1 VHSKST
7 IIESQ
12 PDWLTV
18 THTGETALPVFRAWA
33 KRCIAWEEVKANK
46 QRNFS
51 AFGYEGVACGR
62 VRWGAR
68 EDSDMVQLSGDVA
81 AKELNRA
88 MDLATN
94 VSRLDLAVTVR
105 LEPDDGL
112 TEDTAYHHFLQAPRG
127 EGRKASG
134 TLVRSSD
141 GGATFYLGKR
151 TSDVMLRLYN
161 KEVESGDEHYKDCHR
176 YELEIKGDQAI
187 LTATSLANAVDVG
200 AFCQEA
206 VYDWCAARGVTPV
219 FDVQQPRRLEHGLKR
234 RSDEDTKLEW
244 LERSVRPT
252 VSWLREFGQPNRVL
266 RTLGYTDEDLR
277 EALYNPRTGSQ
288 SLDDV
293 TVVGDGS

>member
-1 VHSKST
+1 VDCKST

-18 THTGETALPVFRAWA
+18 THTGQRSVQIFRAWA
-33 KRCIAWEEVKANK
+33 RRAIGWEARAGNK
-46 QRNFS
+46 ERAFT

-88 MDLATN
+88 LDLGTN

-105 LEPDDGL
+105 QEPMEAGLE
-112 TEDTAYHHFLQAPRG
+112 AAHYAAFLVAPRG

-134 TLVRSSD
+134 SLVQSSD

-151 TSDVMLRLYN
+151 TSDVMLRVYN
-161 KEVESGDEHYKDCHR
+161 KAVESGDAHYADCHR
-176 YELEIKGDQAI
+176 YELEIKGDRAI
-187 LTATSLANAVDVG
+187 LTATELANAVDVG

-206 VYDWCAARGVTPV
+206 VHDWCSVRGVTPAFTV
-219 FDVQQPRRLEHGLKR
+219 GQPRRLQPGLKR
-234 RSDEDTKLEW
+234 RSDQETKLVW
-244 LERSVRPT
+244 LEHAVRPT
-252 VSWLREFGQPNRVL
+252 VDWLREFGSQARVL
-266 RTLGYTDEDLR
+266 RALGYTPADAAFLAYVEGK
-277 EALYNPRTGSQ
+277 EPYEIPAEQPPEGTE
-288 SLDDV
+288 
-293 TVVGDGS
+293 

>member
-1 VHSKST
+1 VHSKTT

-18 THTGETALPVFRAWA
+18 THTGEASLPVFRAWA

-94 VSRLDLAVTVR
+94 VSRLDLAVTVHQEPMDPG
-105 LEPDDGL
+105 LE
-112 TEDTAYHHFLQAPRG
+112 ASHYASFLAAPRS

-134 TLVRSSD
+134 TLVQSSD

-151 TSDVMLRLYN
+151 TSDVMLRVYN
-161 KEVESGDEHYKDCHR
+161 KAVESDDEHYKDCHR
-176 YELEIKGDQAI
+176 YELEIKGDRAI
-187 LTATSLANAVDVG
+187 LAATDVANSVDVG
-200 AFCQEA
+200 AFCQE
-206 VYDWCAARGVTPV
+206 VVHDWCTVRGVTPA
-219 FDVQQPRRLEHGLKR
+219 FDVAQPRRLQPGLTR

-244 LERSVRPT
+244 LMRSVRPT
-252 VSWLREFGQPNRVL
+252 VSWLREFGDQGRIL
-266 RTLGYTDEDLR
+266 RALGYHGDSWTEVFRKDEDQDTPTR
-277 EALYNPRTGSQ
+277 QHGEGMAHE
-288 SLDDV
+288 
-293 TVVGDGS
+293 

>member
-1 VHSKST
+1 VHSKGT

-18 THTGETALPVFRAWA
+18 THTGQASQPVFRAWA
-33 KRCIAWEEVKANK
+33 RRAIAWEESGANK

-51 AFGYEGVACGR
+51 AFGYDGVACGR

-68 EDSDMVQLSGDVA
+68 EDGDMVQLSGDLA
-81 AKELNRA
+81 AKELSRA

-105 LEPDDGL
+105 IEPTDPDIEARHYHEFLAATRHVKGRS
-112 TEDTAYHHFLQAPRG
+112 TA
-127 EGRKASG
+127 S
-134 TLVRSSD
+134 LVQSSD

-151 TSDVMLRLYN
+151 TSDVMLRAYN
-161 KEVESGDEHYKDCHR
+161 KAVESGDLKYENCHR
-176 YELEIKGDQAI
+176 YELEIKGDRAI
-187 LTATSLANAVDVG
+187 LTATELAGAVDVG

-206 VYDWCAARGVTPV
+206 VHDWVSGRGVTPP
-219 FDVQQPRRLEHGLKR
+219 FDVDQPRRLQPGFKR
-234 RSDEDTKLEW
+234 RSDEETKLDW
-244 LERSVRPT
+244 LAKSVRPT
-252 VSWLREFGQPNRVL
+252 VSWLREFGQPSRVL

-288 SLDDV
+288 ALDDV

>member
-1 VHSKST
+1 VYSKAT

-18 THTGETALPVFRAWA
+18 THTGEASLPVFRAWA

-51 AFGYEGVACGR
+51 AFGYGGAASGR

-94 VSRLDLAVTVR
+94 VSRLDLAVTVHQEPMDPG
-105 LEPDDGL
+105 LE
-112 TEDTAYHHFLQAPRG
+112 AAHYASFLSAPRG
-127 EGRKASG
+127 EGRKATG
-134 TLVRSSD
+134 TIVLSSD
-141 GGATFYLGKR
+141 GGSTFYLGKR
-151 TSDVMLRLYN
+151 TSDVMLRVYN
-161 KEVESGDEHYKDCHR
+161 KAVESGDEHYRDCHR
-176 YELEIKGDQAI
+176 YELEIKGDRAI
-187 LTATSLANAVDVG
+187 LTATELANTVDVG
-200 AFCQEA
+200 AFCQEI
-206 VYDWCAARGVTPV
+206 VHDWCTARGVTPA
-219 FDVQQPRRLEHGLKR
+219 FDVTQPRRLQPGLTR

-252 VSWLREFGQPNRVL
+252 VSWLRAFGDQGRILRALGYDGGSPDRVL
-266 RTLGYTDEDLR
+266 RR
-277 EALYNPRTGSQ
+277 EADQEAATREYGEWMGNQ
-288 SLDDV
+288 
-293 TVVGDGS
+293 